1 MKLIC
6 IYLYISIKRQLVLCW
21 LGNLHLKVCGT
32 LSLFRII
39 VCLHTWRGLSGYSV
53 LYYVFEAC
61 FSIHCWYYVGIL
73 RLAVVFLP
81 FSTAFRVLAVTPA
94 GARRLI
100 FRVRINLCP
109 VEDIVIWWLKQVLA
123 CCGKQKRISELC
135 TPIWDLFIVY
145 DSCMEG
151 EKKTNCWAKGH
162 TTCLCTILSHIQN
175 QFICYIK
182 AALLVYRG
190 LNLTLKA
197 FADWSSV
204 NSTHPA
210 TSTKFKVGG
219 LTLSF
224 GCLLF
229 WRTFCCFLWRFS
241 ALRWTL
247 SIWTRL

>member
-1 MKLIC
+1 M
-6 IYLYISIKRQLVLCW
+6 
-21 LGNLHLKVCGT
+21 
-32 LSLFRII
+32 
-39 VCLHTWRGLSGYSV
+39 
-53 LYYVFEAC
+53 
-61 FSIHCWYYVGIL
+61 
-73 RLAVVFLP
+73 
-81 FSTAFRVLAVTPA
+81 
-94 GARRLI
+94 
-100 FRVRINLCP
+100 
-109 VEDIVIWWLKQVLA
+109 IWWLKQVLA

-151 EKKTNCWAKGH
+151 EKTAEQRDTQHVFARFCH
-162 TTCLCTILSHIQN
+162 TSKINLFVTLKQLCLLYH
-175 QFICYIK
+175 
-182 AALLVYRG
+182 G
-190 LNLTLKA
+190 LKLTLKA